1 VTRKKNTTAHADA
14 EARRARAESEA
25 RRCVLSMLKYR
36 PLTVA
41 DEVEYERHE
50 QKGDVMKICKAL
62 QEKEPWLARILMGRG
77 LEAWLNWALGPSGGE
92 KREVNFGEELIINT
106 GVPRSPD
113 SFCGLPKGRGRRKD
127 NQIRDKTLADMVYA
141 ILYSTNLRP
150 MRNQARQGTGHSACS
165 IIVEVLREERNINL
179 SEAVVE
185 NAWKTYLRAHP
196 GVRAELSGRKRYREE
211 CARPSD
217 KTPRKLPTLVYGAGT
232 QRKTRLSEK

>member
-1 VTRKKNTTAHADA
+1 
-14 EARRARAESEA
+14 
-25 RRCVLSMLKYR
+25 MLKYR

-62 QEKEPWLARILMGRG
+62 QEKEPWLARILMSRG
-77 LEAWLNWALGPSGGE
+77 LEAWLNWALGPSGDE
-92 KREVNFGEELIINT
+92 KREGNIGEELIINT

-113 SFCGLPKGRGRRKD
+113 SFNTGVPRSPDSYCGLRLGRGRRKD
-127 NQIRDKTLADMVYA
+127 NQIRDKTLADMVFA

-185 NAWKTYLRAHP
+185 NAWKTYVRAYP
-196 GVRAELSGRKRYREE
+196 GVKAELSWQKRYREQ
-211 CARPSD
+211 CARPSE
-217 KTPRKLPTLVYGAGT
+217 KTSRKFPTLVYGAGG
-232 QRKTRLSEK
+232 KTRLSEK

>member
-1 VTRKKNTTAHADA
+1 
-14 EARRARAESEA
+14 
-25 RRCVLSMLKYR
+25 MLKYR

-62 QEKEPWLARILMGRG
+62 QEKEPWLARILMSCG
-77 LEAWLNWALGPSGGE
+77 LEAWLNWALGTRSPAPDPSGGE

-113 SFCGLPKGRGRRKD
+113 SYCGLPEGRGRRKD

-185 NAWKTYLRAHP
+185 NAWKTYVRAHP
-196 GVRAELSGRKRYREE
+196 GVRAELSSRKRHREQ
-211 CARPSD
+211 CAGPSE
-217 KTPRKLPTLVYGAGT
+217 KTSRKFPTLDYGAGG
-232 QRKTRLSEK
+232 KTRLSEK